1 MIKEL
6 QGKKVLNYDDPL
18 LEKYFMKASSENE
31 KTKLEELYG
40 RVSLFTQKVFKEE
53 YKPSK
58 DYWFGYLDNYGYYQM
73 DDFDRGWFEVF
84 NLGEDID
91 RVVFEVLDELL
102 YERSSEYEQNN
113 REQLQREFN
122 ERTIKV
128 TNNLVK
134 DMFEKEQPKETES
147 FEFEDDEEEEM
158 YQYLRPLFNLDN
170 KYIRTLP
177 MVEYALDKFDKYYDG
192 KIPDEIIK
200 YYEDY
205 LTNIGWSKDQGIKWL
220 YNPELKQMTP
230 ERRVRLDII
239 KALEELRTV
248 HTKKIE
254 GSSFISVESYE
265 CSLNNGKKIKRE
277 KVLKNGEDGSAVIV
291 YPITE
296 FGKILLA
303 CEPRVFTDQTVDIGF
318 PAGYIEDFEL
328 PEEAARRELLEETG
342 YAPQELISL
351 GSFYPD
357 QGSSGALNH
366 YFIALGCK
374 KVSEQHLDESEYIKH
389 LLVSSEELK
398 ELVDCGF
405 IKGLNTQYL
414 LLKGENYVK
423 KMGRREDYE

>member
-18 LEKYFMKASSENE
+18 LEKYFMKDSSENE
-31 KTKLEELYG
+31 KTKLEELYE
-40 RVSLFTQKVFKEE
+40 RVSLFMQKVFEEE

-73 DDFDRGWFEVF
+73 DDFDRGWFELF

-91 RVVFEVLDELL
+91 RVVFEVLDQLL

-122 ERTIKV
+122 ERFA
-128 TNNLVK
+128 
-134 DMFEKEQPKETES
+134 D
-147 FEFEDDEEEEM
+147 
-158 YQYLRPLFNLDN
+158 QYFRPLFNLNN
-170 KYIRTLP
+170 KYARVLP
-177 MVEYALDKFDKYYDG
+177 MVEYALDKFDQYYDG
-192 KIPDEIIK
+192 KIPNSIIK
-200 YYEDY
+200 HYEDY
-205 LTNIGWSKDQGIKWL
+205 LTNIGWSKDQGIRWV
-220 YNPELKQMTP
+220 YDSDAKQMIP

-398 ELVDCGF
+398 ELADCGF

-423 KMGRREDYE
+423 KMGRREDYK

>member
-6 QGKKVLNYDDPL
+6 QGIKKLDYDNPL
-18 LEKYFMKASSENE
+18 LDKYFMKSSSENE
-31 KTKLEELYG
+31 KTKLKELNA
-40 RVSLFTQKVFKEE
+40 RVSLFTKKVFEEE

-58 DYWFGYLDNYGYYQM
+58 DYWFGYLDDYGYYQM

-91 RVVFEVLDELL
+91 EVVFEVLDELL
-102 YERSSEYEQNN
+102 YEKSLEYEQNN

-122 ERTIKV
+122 ERFA
-128 TNNLVK
+128 
-134 DMFEKEQPKETES
+134 D
-147 FEFEDDEEEEM
+147 
-158 YQYLRPLFNLDN
+158 QYLRPLFNLDN
-170 KYIRTLP
+170 KYTRAIP

-192 KIPDEIIK
+192 KIPDTIIK
-200 YYEDY
+200 HYEDY
-205 LTNIGWSKDQGIKWL
+205 LTSIGWSKDQGIRWV
-220 YNPELKQMTP
+220 YNPDAKQMTP

-239 KALEELRTV
+239 NALEELRTV
-248 HTKKIE
+248 HMKKVE

-296 FGKILLA
+296 YGKILLA

-318 PAGYIEDFEL
+318 PAGYIEDFES
-328 PEEAARRELLEETG
+328 PIEAAKRELLEETG

-374 KVSEQHLDESEYIKH
+374 CVSEQHLDESEYIKH

-423 KMGRREDYE
+423 KMGCREDYK